1 MSILSDSEI
10 IELCTPPTFMVR
22 RVEQSGIYS
31 GTQSEAVIRSFE
43 WIPTHLSKEELEC
56 IQEKEKYQNA
66 GLYGALTTEF
76 RELREDEKNK
86 FQPMLTPFVSTSVRS
101 INNHD
106 VQQKVF
112 SYGISSY
119 GYDCRLSEEIK
130 IFSNINGGV
139 IDPKRLNP
147 DTMVDGKINVDEDG
161 SKYVILPPNSYL
173 LGCTIETF
181 YMPRDVLSICLG
193 KSSYARAA
201 IGINVTPIEPGFI
214 GQVVIEISNM
224 ASLPVKIYIGE
235 GIAQFLFFRGNR
247 PCAVSYGDRQGKYQN
262 QKSIQL
268 PIV

>member
-10 IELCTPPTFMVR
+10 IELCQTK
-22 RVEQSGIYS
+22 S
-31 GTQSEAVIRSFE
+31 
-43 WIPTHLSKEELEC
+43 
-56 IQEKEKYQNA
+56 
-66 GLYGALTTEF
+66 
-76 RELREDEKNK
+76 
-86 FQPMLTPFVSTSVRS
+86 PMLSPFIPSAVRTVTEDRIS
-101 INNHD
+101 R
-106 VQQKVF
+106 KVI
-112 SYGISSY
+112 SYGTSSY

-130 IFSNINGGV
+130 IFSNLNAGI
-139 IDPKRLNP
+139 IDPKRLDPN
-147 DTMVDGKINVDEDG
+147 TLIDGKINIDEDG

-181 YMPRDVLSICLG
+181 HMPRDVIATCLA
-193 KSSYARAA
+193 KSTYARSG

-247 PCAVSYGDRQGKYQN
+247 TCAVSYGDRQGKYQN